1 MFSPKLHVDDEQNEL
16 YKSLVYLRSV
26 QNDIWYLWNRAII
39 MDDIQNE
46 LYKSSVYLR
55 SVQNDMW
62 YLLKSRYNYGR
73 YTERVI

>member
-1 MFSPKLHVDDEQNEL
+1 
-16 YKSLVYLRSV
+16 
-26 QNDIWYLWNRAII
+26 

-62 YLLKSRYNYGR
+62 YLLKPRYNYGR
-73 YTERVI
+73 YIYIERAI